1 MRRLAVPSLLVA
13 LLAACSGH
21 EPPPPAPR
29 PVVVEHPQS
38 LAQGTADVFAG
49 SVKARVEASL
59 SFRVPGKILERKVD
73 LGARVAKGSV
83 LAVLDPQDAKLN
95 LEAARAAMKA
105 ADADLWL
112 AKQEE
117 KRYRDLKQR
126 GFIGQSAVD
135 LRANTTK
142 LAAAKLQ
149 QAKSQ
154 FDLAQNQSRY
164 TTLTADSDG
173 VITAIFAEVGNVVS
187 AGQPIATF
195 AADGE
200 REVPIQI
207 PEGRAD
213 AIAKSPQIGIQ
224 LYTNPQRIYVGKVR
238 DVSPQADPGTR
249 THTAHI
255 TIVDADEGVQLGA
268 TATVMAGSPGG
279 ENTFRLPATAVGGPS
294 PQQSGVWR
302 ITSDK
307 DGGLTAQLV
316 KVKVVQVLEN
326 AVIVQGPLSAKDQL
340 ITAGVHRLE
349 PGMRVQPIDRTAK
362 AAL

>member
-1 MRRLAVPSLLVA
+1 MLRLAVPALLVA
-13 LLAACSGH
+13 LFAACSGN
-21 EPPPPAPR
+21 EPPTAAPR

-49 SVKARVEASL
+49 SVKARVESSL

-73 LGARVAKGSV
+73 LGARVAKGTV

-95 LEAARAAMKA
+95 LEAARAAVKA
-105 ADADLWL
+105 AEADLWL

-135 LRANTTK
+135 LRVNTTK
-142 LAAAKLQ
+142 LSAAKLE

-200 REVPIQI
+200 REIAIQI

-213 AIAKSPQIGIQ
+213 AIAKAPQIGVQ
-224 LYTNPQRIYVGKVR
+224 LYTNPHRIYAGKVR
-238 DVSPQADPGTR
+238 DVSPQADPATR

-255 TIVDADEGVQLGA
+255 TIVDADAGVQLGA
-268 TATVMAGSPGG
+268 TATVMAGTPGG
-279 ENTFRLPATAVGGPS
+279 ENTFRLPSTAVGGPN
-294 PQQSGVWR
+294 PQQTGVWR
-302 ITSDK
+302 VASDGN
-307 DGGLTAQLV
+307 GGMTAQLV
-316 KVKVVQVLEN
+316 KVKVVQVLDA
-326 AVIVQGPLSAKDQL
+326 AVIVQGPLSSKDRL
-340 ITAGVHRLE
+340 ITAGVHRLV
-349 PGMRVQPIDRTAK
+349 PGMAVQPIDRNAK

>member
-21 EPPPPAPR
+21 EPPPAPPR

-73 LGARVAKGSV
+73 LGAHVTKGTV

-95 LEAARAAMKA
+95 LGAARAGLKA
-105 ADADLWL
+105 AEADLWL

-135 LRANTTK
+135 LRVNTTK
-142 LAAAKLQ
+142 LAAAKLE

-173 VITAIFAEVGNVVS
+173 VITQILAEVGNVVS
-187 AGQPIATF
+187 AGQPIAQF

-200 REVPIQI
+200 REIAIQI

-213 AIAKSPQIGIQ
+213 AIAKAPRIGVQ
-224 LYTNPQRIYVGKVR
+224 LYTNPQRIYTGRVR

-255 TIVDADEGVQLGA
+255 TIVDADDGVQLGA

-279 ENTFRLPATAVGGPS
+279 ENTFRLPATAVGGPN

-302 ITSDK
+302 VTADA

-316 KVKVVQVLEN
+316 KVKVVQVLETS
-326 AVIVQGPLSAKDQL
+326 VVVQGPLSPKDQL
-340 ITAGVHRLE
+340 ITAGVHRLV